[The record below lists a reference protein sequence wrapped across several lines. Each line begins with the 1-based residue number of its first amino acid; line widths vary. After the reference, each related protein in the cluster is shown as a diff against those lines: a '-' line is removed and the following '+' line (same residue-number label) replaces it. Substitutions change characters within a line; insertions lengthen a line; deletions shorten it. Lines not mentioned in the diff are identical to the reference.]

1 MADELTE
8 QPKAFSLPPAPE
20 LTAVQGQMGGL
31 PTVPDYAKTRQKFKT
46 SKDASE
52 EAARQLQ
59 RSTELEQQIGSAKL
73 AQEQYGAEAK
83 ASIASQERQAA
94 QRIEQSLD
102 ETRARFPYP
111 EFHPT
116 KDNMETLTGLFSIIG
131 LVGFAMG
138 GSGKQSA
145 LLALNSMSGMMKG
158 WQQGRADLYKREKDE
173 YEKQVANV
181 KRILDDAYRDAD
193 RAHKMLAYN
202 RQEAEALAAQSS
214 AKLGGQ
220 VGRQILEKQG
230 VDNYF
235 KYIEGVKK
243 DLQHAEELVEKRKQ
257 HQEEMALKRKQFDL
271 QERRMELQEKKLELQ
286 EKKKTDTGDLPKDA
300 KTKEEYRAR
309 YEIIKNVEDIQ
320 SLLEDPKY
328 ARLITP
334 ATKFMP
340 DFLANLQKNYPEL
353 SQKLARIQ
361 AIEFQIG
368 GKALTAS
375 EQKILAPI
383 YGWRGLSPSALKER
397 LAGVKENLQDVN
409 NMTEVY
415 YPGLKN
421 IHSQWDSIYAQ
432 KGKVPEVPSAGGGDL
447 QTRVQAAF
455 GEYEPEKY
463 DYRVTE
469 DGRVQRK
476 KKE

>member
-1 MADELTE
+1 MAD
-8 QPKAFSLPPAPE
+8 QFSIPPAPA
-20 LTAVQGQMGGL
+20 LSAVNAEMGQFPQL
-31 PTVPDYAKTRQKFKT
+31 PDFEKFRKGTKT
-46 SKDASE
+46 SK
-52 EAARQLQ
+52 EADIALAPQLQ
-59 RSTELEQQIGSAKL
+59 KAAELEQQIGAAQL
-73 AQEQYGAEAK
+73 AQKNYEAEAK

-94 QRIEQSLD
+94 QRIENTLD
-102 ETRARFPYP
+102 ETRAKFPYP

-116 KDNMETLTGLFSIIG
+116 KDNIESIAGLFSVIG
-131 LVGFAMG
+131 VVGMAMG

-145 LLALNSMSGMMKG
+145 TLALNAMAGMMKG
-158 WQQGRADLYKREKDE
+158 WREGRADLYKREKDE
-173 YEKQVANV
+173 YDKHVANV

-202 RQEAEALAAQSS
+202 RQEAEALATQAS

-220 VGRQILEKQG
+220 IGKQILEKKG
-230 VDNYF
+230 VQDFATYVAQ
-235 KYIEGVKK
+235 VKDTYSK
-243 DLQHAEELVEKRKQ
+243 EEEKVEKRKQ
-257 HQEEMALKRKQFDL
+257 HQEEMELKRKQFEL
-271 QERRMELQEKKLELQ
+271 QERRMDLQEKKLELQ
-286 EKKKTDTGDLPKDA
+286 EKKKSDTGDLPKDA

-415 YPGLKN
+415 YPGLRN